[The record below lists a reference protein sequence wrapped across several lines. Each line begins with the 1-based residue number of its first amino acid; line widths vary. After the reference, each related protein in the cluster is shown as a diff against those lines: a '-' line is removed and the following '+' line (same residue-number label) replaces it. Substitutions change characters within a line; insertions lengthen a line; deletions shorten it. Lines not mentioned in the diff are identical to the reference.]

1 MLYKISC
8 FSIALNHNITTEK
21 VNIHKGRTTGNK
33 SFFVFY
39 LHSALCFDKDC
50 IEDLRVYPTLGSQ
63 AYIDNAF
70 SIRPRSAELLHVEVN
85 VDEIAFNRN
94 YYTVDVKYFYKV
106 RGDAFPGCN
115 EVVGLAVFDKR
126 VMLYGSEGGA
136 KTFSSDDISCMCPK
150 LCANQQGNL
159 NLPIATVEAVD
170 PIALNMKIVDP
181 GSCHLTDAELREI
194 PMAICTAFNEEL
206 CLNSGARRLYATLGQ
221 FSIVRLERDVQILI
235 PSYDYCMPEKECVG
249 GTEEDPCTLFSKIP
263 FPVEEFF
270 PPKGSVDADDP
281 DFCK

>member
-1 MLYKISC
+1 M
-8 FSIALNHNITTEK
+8 NHNIITGK
-21 VNIHKGRTTGNK
+21 VNIHKAEIAENK
-33 SFFVFY
+33 SIFV
-39 LHSALCFDKDC
+39 HSLYSAPCFDKDC

-85 VDEIAFNRN
+85 VDEIAFNRS

-115 EVVGLAVFDKR
+115 EIVGLAVFDKR

-181 GSCHLTDAELREI
+181 GNCHLTDAELREI

-235 PSYDYCMPEKECVG
+235 PSYDYCVPEKECVG

-270 PPKGSVDADDP
+270 PPKGCVEPDDP
-281 DFCK
+281 NWCK